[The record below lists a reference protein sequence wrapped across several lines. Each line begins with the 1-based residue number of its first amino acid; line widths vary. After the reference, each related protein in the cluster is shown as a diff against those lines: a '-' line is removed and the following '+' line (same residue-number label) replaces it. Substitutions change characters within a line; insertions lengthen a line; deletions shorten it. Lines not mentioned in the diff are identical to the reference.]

1 MKVINSNNV
10 EHVLALGSNFSSE
23 ADSHLVC
30 MQKEEGD
37 YQTQAINIENTTR
50 RGKLYLSV
58 LYTKFL
64 FVIKIFRN

>member
-1 MKVINSNNV
+1 MKILNNNNV
-10 EHVLALGSNFSSE
+10 EHVLALGSNFSTE

-50 RGKLYLSV
+50 KGMFNAYPL
-58 LYTKFL
+58 
-64 FVIKIFRN
+64 IFYICA

>member
-1 MKVINSNNV
+1 MKVLNSNNV

-50 RGKLYLSV
+50 RGNTSLHICIS
-58 LYTKFL
+58 
-64 FVIKIFRN
+64 